1 MAKMSKKR
9 FNFYQSK
16 AWKTMRKY
24 IRIKYKSICQEC
36 GKNGFLVHHIKPVTD
51 ANLHD
56 EMITLNENNLTLLC
70 IDCHNYIHMNSKY
83 IRNDVEFDTNGQLVK
98 KPPHSRVYKHLN

>member
-9 FNFYQSK
+9 FDFYQSK
-16 AWKTMRKY
+16 AWKAMRKY
-24 IRIKYKSICQEC
+24 IRIKYKSTCQEC

-56 EMITLNENNLTLLC
+56 PMITLNEENLTLLC
-70 IDCHNYIHMNSKY
+70 IDCHNFIHMDSKY
-83 IRNDVEFDTNGQLVK
+83 IRNDVEFDENGQLIK
-98 KPPHSRVYKHLN
+98 RPPHSRVHKH